1 MKAQT
6 HVTRAVA
13 LVVAVALIAGCAH
26 APSPARRDAGVQPV
40 GVGVQN
46 APDPRLATAA
56 SPDSAQ
62 VVAMLA
68 GVRNAACPLPGVAT
82 GGQPDSLQLL
92 ALGRSGYRAVLDLRS
107 AGEPRGMDE
116 DAVARAAGLAYHRLP
131 VTPETLNDSTF
142 DAFRA
147 LAAEPRNHPMLV
159 HCASGN
165 RVGAVMIPW
174 LVLDRGWGIERAVTT
189 ANAGGLTSAEMRDRA
204 LDYVARHAPGGK

>member
-6 HVTRAVA
+6 HVTRAAA

-116 DAVARAAGLAYHRLP
+116 DAAYPAMIFIFGGLA
-131 VTPETLNDSTF
+131 
-142 DAFRA
+142 
-147 LAAEPRNHPMLV
+147 
-159 HCASGN
+159 
-165 RVGAVMIPW
+165 
-174 LVLDRGWGIERAVTT
+174 LVLSFLWQRKQEKEDELKR
-189 ANAGGLTSAEMRDRA
+189 
-204 LDYVARHAPGGK
+204 